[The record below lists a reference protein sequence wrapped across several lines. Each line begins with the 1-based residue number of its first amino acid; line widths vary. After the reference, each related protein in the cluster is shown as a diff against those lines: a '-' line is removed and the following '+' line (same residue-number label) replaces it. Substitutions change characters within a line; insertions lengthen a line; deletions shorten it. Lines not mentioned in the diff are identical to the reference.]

1 MSFEAPKGTHD
12 VLPREWSAWQRVLD
26 EAQRLCNAYGY
37 RRIVTPTFEET
48 ELFARSS
55 GEASDVVAKEMYT
68 FEDRGERSLTL
79 RPEATAQVCRAY
91 VEHGLQREPQPVKTW
106 MVAPM
111 FRYARPQKGRY
122 REFWQLS
129 VEAIGSDDP
138 AVDAELI
145 ALQAAWLEALDV
157 KATLLLNSIG
167 DRSCRPAYLERLE
180 KWLDEHSSEL
190 DSEARHKR
198 ETSPLRVFDTKN
210 PELATLLE
218 GAPTIT
224 EALCDGCREHF
235 EAVRRYLDASG
246 VAYTLAPRLVRGLD
260 YYTRTTF
267 EFVAAPHS
275 AALGAQDTISAG
287 GRYDYLVETI
297 GGPPTPAVGFASGI
311 ERIVLSAGEND
322 ETAERGIDIFFL
334 IREDAN
340 KAAAFGEMMSL
351 RREFRCDM
359 DYAGRS
365 VKGQLTQ
372 ASRLGATWL
381 VDVLGE
387 EALIQYRY
395 SKEAYLKGEDPR
407 NTKFAIPISE
417 VGSYIRGWEEKS

>member
-55 GEASDVVAKEMYT
+55 GEASDVVAKEMYS

-111 FRYARPQKGRY
+111 FRYARPQKGRF
-122 REFWQLS
+122 REFWQLD

-145 ALQAAWLEALDV
+145 ALQAAWLEALGV

-180 KWLDEHSSEL
+180 GWLDEHSSEL

-210 PELATLLE
+210 PELAALLE

-235 EAVRRYLDASG
+235 EAVRRYLDACG
-246 VAYTLAPRLVRGLD
+246 VAYTLTPRLVRGLD

-267 EFVAAPHS
+267 EFVAPG
-275 AALGAQDTISAG
+275 LGAQDTVSAG

-311 ERIVLSAGEND
+311 ERIVLSQEGHGKEIAQP
-322 ETAERGIDIFFL
+322 AIDVFFL
-334 IREDAN
+334 VESPDELPPTVRPQVLAEMKTLREKGLA
-340 KAAAFGEMMSL
+340 
-351 RREFRCDM
+351 CDT
-359 DYAGRS
+359 DYAFRS
-365 VKGQLTQ
+365 RKGQLTQ
-372 ASRLGATWL
+372 ANRLKAHWL
-381 VDVLGE
+381 VDVAPGG
-387 EALIQYRY
+387 ALITERDGLTTWPGVEIKDIAAQILER
-395 SKEAYLKGEDPR
+395 
-407 NTKFAIPISE
+407 IQHE
-417 VGSYIRGWEEKS
+417 VA

>member
-12 VLPREWSAWQRVLD
+12 VLPREWPAWQRVLD
-26 EAQRLCNAYGY
+26 EAERLCRAYGY

-55 GEASDVVAKEMYT
+55 GEASDIVAKEMYS

-79 RPEATAQVCRAY
+79 RPEGTAQVCRAY
-91 VEHGLQREPQPVKTW
+91 IEHGLQREPQPVKTW

-138 AVDAELI
+138 AIDAELI
-145 ALQAAWLEALDV
+145 ALQAAWLRALGIES
-157 KATLLLNSIG
+157 TLLLNSIG
-167 DRSCRPAYLERLE
+167 DRACRPAYLEQLE

-190 DSEARHKR
+190 DADARHKR

-210 PELATLLE
+210 PELAALLE
-218 GAPTIT
+218 GAPTIGD
-224 EALCDGCREHF
+224 ALCADCREHF
-235 EAVRRYLDASG
+235 EAVRCYLDAMD

-260 YYTRTTF
+260 YYTRTAF
-267 EFVAAPHS
+267 EFVAAG
-275 AALGAQDTISAG
+275 LGAQDTVSAG

-311 ERIVLSAGEND
+311 ERIVASAGLD
-322 ETAERGIDIFFL
+322 EDAASQPGIDVFF
-334 IREDAN
+334 ITGKEADRASIV
-340 KAAAFGEMMSL
+340 GEMAKL
-351 RREFRCDM
+351 RPDYSCDM

-365 VKGQLTQ
+365 EKGQWTQ
-372 ASRLGATWL
+372 ASRLRAIWV
-381 VDVLGE
+381 VDVRGDV
-387 EALIQYRY
+387 ALIEYRGDIEGY
-395 SKEAYLKGEDPR
+395 RTGETLR
-407 NTKFAIPISE
+407 GTNLSIPISE
-417 VGSYIRGWEEKS
+417 VGSYIKGWEEKS

>member
-12 VLPREWSAWQRVLD
+12 VLPREWPAWQRVLD

-37 RRIVTPTFEET
+37 RRMATPTFEET

-55 GEASDVVAKEMYT
+55 GVASDVVSKEMYT

-111 FRYARPQKGRY
+111 FRYARPQKGRF
-122 REFWQLS
+122 REFWQLN
-129 VEAIGSDDP
+129 VEAIGCEDP
-138 AVDAELI
+138 AIDAELV
-145 ALQAAWLEALDV
+145 ALQAAWLKALGIE
-157 KATLLLNSIG
+157 ATLLLNSIG
-167 DRSCRPAYLERLE
+167 DRACRPAYLERLE
-180 KWLDEHSSEL
+180 GWLDEHSSEL

-210 PELATLLE
+210 PELAALLE

-235 EAVRRYLDASG
+235 EAVRRYLDACG

-267 EFVAAPHS
+267 EFVAPG
-275 AALGAQDTISAG
+275 LGAQDTVSAG

-311 ERIVLSAGEND
+311 ERIVLSAGES
-322 ETAERGIDIFFL
+322 EGSSEPGIDVFFVCEPDAS
-334 IREDAN
+334 REQVL
-340 KAAAFGEMMSL
+340 GLMTRL
-351 RREFRCDM
+351 RARGRSCETDF
-359 DYAGRS
+359 AGRS
-365 VKGQLTQ
+365 LKGQLTQ
-372 ASRLGATWL
+372 AQRLRAELTVIASAGQATL
-381 VDVLGE
+381 RRSGRPDEPVSYERLE
-387 EALIQYRY
+387 EELA
-395 SKEAYLKGEDPR
+395 
-407 NTKFAIPISE
+407 
-417 VGSYIRGWEEKS
+417 